1 VTGLFVVFEGGD
13 SVGKTTQVALLGAWL
28 ADRGVPH
35 VVTRQ
40 PGGTDVGAELRRLV
54 LDPSFGDV
62 SPRAE
67 ALMYAADKAQHVHE
81 LVSPA
86 LDSGQ
91 VVVCDRYV
99 DSMVAYQGAGRALGQ
114 AEVSRI
120 AWWAVGG
127 LRPDLTVLLDAD
139 PGDAVARIKD
149 KDRLESAGLDVHRRA
164 RQFFLDLAAAE
175 PDRYL
180 VLNARWTREEI
191 TAAIRDRLLPM
202 LP

>member
-1 VTGLFVVFEGGD
+1 MTGLFVVFEGGD
-13 SVGKTTQVALLGAWL
+13 SVGKTTQVRLLDTWL

-40 PGGTDVGAELRRLV
+40 PGGTEVGAELRRLV

-62 SPRAE
+62 SARAE
-67 ALMYAADKAQHVHE
+67 ALMYAADKAQHVYE

-86 LDSGQ
+86 LESGQ

-114 AEVSRI
+114 DEVSRI

-175 PDRYL
+175 PERYL
-180 VLNARWTREEI
+180 VLNARGTREEI
-191 TAAIRDRLLPM
+191 ADAIRQRLLPM

>member
-1 VTGLFVVFEGGD
+1 MTGLFVVFEGGD
-13 SVGKTTQVALLGAWL
+13 SVGKTTQVRLLDTWL

-40 PGGTDVGAELRRLV
+40 PGGTEVGAELRRLV

-62 SPRAE
+62 SARAE
-67 ALMYAADKAQHVHE
+67 ALMYAADKAQHVYE

-86 LDSGQ
+86 LESGQ

-114 AEVSRI
+114 DEVSRI

-164 RQFFLDLAAAE
+164 RQFFLDLATAE
-175 PDRYL
+175 PERYL
-180 VLNARWTREEI
+180 VLNARGTREEI
-191 TAAIRDRLLPM
+191 ADAIRQRLLPM